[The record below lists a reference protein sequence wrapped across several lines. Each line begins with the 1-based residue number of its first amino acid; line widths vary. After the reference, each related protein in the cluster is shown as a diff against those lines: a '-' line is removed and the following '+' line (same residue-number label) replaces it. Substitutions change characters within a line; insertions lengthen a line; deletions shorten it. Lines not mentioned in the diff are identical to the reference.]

1 MFFSFANKNVREG
14 GGFTVPSDIARSGKN
29 IYLLV
34 YIHLYNNVL
43 PFMKRGVLLR
53 GVTEGVYIMGREL
66 MKVNTSEYI
75 LGGGWVSRE
84 GWDADWVRA
93 G

>member
-34 YIHLYNNVL
+34 YIRLSSIDFRL
-43 PFMKRGVLLR
+43 I
-53 GVTEGVYIMGREL
+53 IME
-66 MKVNTSEYI
+66 KWSEIEQNGLHQRFSHEI
-75 LGGGWVSRE
+75 LIRNG
-84 GWDADWVRA
+84 
-93 G
+93 